1 MDSREVAYTI
11 LFNIE
16 KQGTFSNDAL
26 QVALRRNQFTDK
38 KERSFVTRL
47 VEGVTERKITLD
59 FLIKKASKKGNVKL
73 KPQILTI
80 LRMGVY
86 QIVYMDN
93 VPDRAAISESV
104 NLAKNH
110 NLSSLSGYVNA
121 VLHSICDIRD
131 EGRLDSLIVSNP
143 SIKYSTPKW
152 LCDFLVNTFGKET
165 AFAILEDQ
173 FAEHDTVIRI
183 NTLKTDKN
191 AYKSLIDKADIK
203 YTDGILSDRCIRI
216 KEYDHIKKLPGYRD
230 GLFTVQDETSVYTIE
245 HIGIKPGDKVLDICS
260 APGGKSMLSYELAT
274 KDGKAGTVVS
284 RDISNNKIDKIE
296 ENAERMCIPV
306 RVLDDDFDVTKLS
319 PGINLQISDATELD
333 TRIASLSDSDK
344 FDVVIADVPCS
355 GLGIIGRKND
365 IKYNVTQDSMKK
377 LAGQGL
383 VILKNAAEYVKK
395 GGRLCF
401 STCTI
406 NPGENGEVV
415 EHFINNTENKTFK
428 VIEEKTFLQG
438 INGSDGFYY
447 CIMERISE

>member
-80 LRMGVY
+80 LRLGVY

-191 AYKSLIDKADIK
+191 AYKALLDKADIK

-216 KEYDHIKKLPGYRD
+216 QEYDHIKKLPGYRD

-245 HIGIKPGDKVLDICS
+245 HVGIKPGDKILDVCAS
-260 APGGKSMLSYELAT
+260 PGGKTLLAYELSSI
-274 KDGKAGTVVS
+274 DGVSGTVVS
-284 RDISNNKIDKIE
+284 RDISEGKLEKIQ
-296 ENAERMCIPV
+296 ENAER
-306 RVLDDDFDVTKLS
+306 L
-319 PGINLQISDATELD
+319 GIDGIKVEISDATVLD
-333 TRIASLSDSDK
+333 KNIAELSDEDK

-365 IKYNVTQDSMKK
+365 IKYNVTQDSMKE

-447 CIMERISE
+447 CILERL